1 MRKKNKHNLYLPNC
15 KAVARGVH
23 WVHVHPLSNPPPPKK
38 NPLRILYFN
47 VNTSAK
53 NGIGEHYI
61 PIKK

>member
-23 WVHVHPLSNPPPPKK
+23 CPLSNPPPPKK
-38 NPLRILYFN
+38 TLRILDFN